1 MGHLAAACVND
12 WKEFGELDI
21 DLWIH
26 GHAHVAYYKS
36 ISGIPHVSNP
46 RGHPFENTGFISD
59 LVLTI

>member
-1 MGHLAAACVND
+1 MGHLAAAYVND

-26 GHAHVAYYKS
+26 GHAHVAYHKS

-46 RGHPFENTGFISD
+46 RGYPFEYTGFISD